1 MIKNSMKLTVV
12 AAMLAGMSVGANAA
26 TTGLGT
32 VPVDGTP
39 TTFGGTVL
47 GTGVA
52 FSDIF
57 TFDASTSVASGFSV
71 VDVPLSVGG
80 TNYDSIL
87 TGLSLFSA
95 GANGIVG
102 GGDDTLLKS
111 SISPGGDSLTLN
123 YDQPLSGASFITV
136 TGLSNGSAGAIYSGA
151 MAAAIPE
158 PETYAMLLAG
168 LGLMG
173 AVVRRRSNRK
183 TS

>member
-1 MIKNSMKLTVV
+1 MIKNSMKLTFV

-26 TTGLGT
+26 TTDLGT
-32 VPVDGTP
+32 LNTDP
-39 TTFGGTVL
+39 TTFGGTVS

-57 TFDASTSVASGFSV
+57 TFDGSQSIASSFSV
-71 VDVPLSVGG
+71 VDVPLTVGG
-80 TNYDSIL
+80 VNFDGIL

-95 GANGIVG
+95 GANGVVG
-102 GGDDTLLKS
+102 GGDDTLLGS
-111 SISPGGDSLTLN
+111 SAGTGAGDSLTLN

-136 TGLSNGSAGAIYSGA
+136 TGISNGSAGAIYAGA

>member
-1 MIKNSMKLTVV
+1 MKNSMKLTVV

-26 TTGLGT
+26 TTDIGT
-32 VPVDGTP
+32 VSSNP
-39 TTFGGTVL
+39 TTFGGTVS
-47 GTGVA
+47 GSGVA

-57 TFDASTSVASGFSV
+57 TFDISQNTTSFSV

-80 TNYDSIL
+80 LNYDGIL

-102 GGDDTLLKS
+102 GGDDTLLQS
-111 SISPGGDSLTLN
+111 STSPGGDSLTLN

-136 TGLSNGSAGAIYSGA
+136 TGLSNGTAGAIYAGA
-151 MAAAIPE
+151 VAAIPE

>member
-1 MIKNSMKLTVV
+1 MIKNSTKLTVV
-12 AAMLAGMSVGANAA
+12 AAMLVGMSGGANAA
-26 TTGLGT
+26 TTDLGT
-32 VPVDGTP
+32 VTADATP

-47 GTGVA
+47 GSGVA

-57 TFDASTSVASGFSV
+57 TFDVSQSVATSFSV

-80 TNYDSIL
+80 TNFDGIL

-102 GGDDTLLKS
+102 GGDDTLLQS
-111 SISPGGDSLTLN
+111 STSTGGDSLTLN
-123 YDQPLSGASFITV
+123 YDQPLSGVSFITV
-136 TGLSNGSAGAIYSGA
+136 TGLSNGTAGAIYAGA
-151 MAAAIPE
+151 MAAAVPE
-158 PETYAMLLAG
+158 PETYAMLLVG

-173 AVVRRRSNRK
+173 AVVRRSSNRR

>member
-1 MIKNSMKLTVV
+1 MIKNSMKLTFV

-26 TTGLGT
+26 TTDLGSVT
-32 VPVDGTP
+32 TDPI
-39 TTFGGTVL
+39 TFGGTVL
-47 GTGVA
+47 GSGVA

-57 TFDASTSVASGFSV
+57 TFAGSGSPTTGFSV

-80 TNYDSIL
+80 TNFDSIL

-95 GANGIVG
+95 GANGVVG

-111 SISPGGDSLTLN
+111 ATSIDGNSLTLN
-123 YDQPLSGASFITV
+123 YDQPLSGASFFTV
-136 TGLSNGSAGAIYSGA
+136 TGVSNGTAGAIYAGA
-151 MAAAIPE
+151 MAAAVPE

-183 TS
+183 T

>member
-1 MIKNSMKLTVV
+1 MKNSMKLTVV

-26 TTGLGT
+26 TTDIGT
-32 VPVDGTP
+32 VGSNP
-39 TTFGGTVL
+39 TTFGGTVS
-47 GTGVA
+47 GSGVA

-57 TFDASTSVASGFSV
+57 TFDISQNTTSFSV

-80 TNYDSIL
+80 LNYDGIL

-102 GGDDTLLKS
+102 GGDDTLLQS
-111 SISPGGDSLTLN
+111 SISTGGGNSLTLN

-136 TGLSNGSAGAIYSGA
+136 TGLSNGTAGAIYAGA
-151 MAAAIPE
+151 VAAIPE

>member
-1 MIKNSMKLTVV
+1 MIKNSMKLAIV
-12 AAMLAGMSVGANAA
+12 AAMLAGTSFGANAA
-26 TTGLGT
+26 TTDLGT
-32 VPVDGTP
+32 VLADATP
-39 TTFGGTVL
+39 TTFDGTVS
-47 GTGVA
+47 GSGVA

-57 TFDASTSVASGFSV
+57 TFNVSQATATTFSV

-80 TNYDSIL
+80 TNYDGIL

-102 GGDDTLLKS
+102 GGDDTLLQS
-111 SISPGGDSLTLN
+111 SISQGGDSLTLT
-123 YDQPLSGASFITV
+123 YDQSLSGASFITV
-136 TGLSNGSAGAIYSGA
+136 TGLSNGTAGAIYSGA
-151 MAAAIPE
+151 LAAIPE

-183 TS
+183 A

>member
-1 MIKNSMKLTVV
+1 MIKNSIKLTVV
-12 AAMLAGMSVGANAA
+12 AAMLAGMSVGANA
-26 TTGLGT
+26 TTTDLGT
-32 VPVDGTP
+32 VTTGP

-47 GTGVA
+47 GSGVA

-57 TFDASTSVASGFSV
+57 TLDISQNVTSFSV

-80 TNYDSIL
+80 TTFDGIL

-102 GGDDTLLKS
+102 GGDDTLLQS
-111 SISPGGDSLTLN
+111 SISPGDNSLTLT

-136 TGLSNGSAGAIYSGA
+136 TGVSNGSAGAIYAGA
-151 MAAAIPE
+151 VAAIPE

-183 TS
+183 AS

>member
-12 AAMLAGMSVGANAA
+12 AAMLAGMSVGANAT

-32 VPVDGTP
+32 VTTAP

-47 GTGVA
+47 GSGVA

-57 TFDASTSVASGFSV
+57 TFDASQSNANTSFSV
-71 VDVPLSVGG
+71 VDVPLTVGG
-80 TNYDSIL
+80 TNFDGIL

-102 GGDDTLLKS
+102 GGDDTLLRS
-111 SISPGGDSLTLN
+111 STSTGGDSLTLN

-136 TGLSNGSAGAIYSGA
+136 TGLSNGSAGAIYAGA
-151 MAAAIPE
+151 MAAAVPE

>member
-1 MIKNSMKLTVV
+1 
-12 AAMLAGMSVGANAA
+12 MLAGMSVGANAA
-26 TTGLGT
+26 TTNLT
-32 VPVDGTP
+32 VTTDGTP

-47 GTGVA
+47 GSGVA

-57 TFDASTSVASGFSV
+57 TFGDTGTQSTAASFSV

-80 TNYDSIL
+80 TNFDGIL

-102 GGDDTLLKS
+102 GGDDTLLQS
-111 SISPGGDSLTLN
+111 SISTGGNSLTLN

-136 TGLSNGSAGAIYSGA
+136 TGVSNGTAGAIYAGA
-151 MAAAIPE
+151 VAAIPE

-183 TS
+183 SS

>member
-1 MIKNSMKLTVV
+1 MIKNSMKLAVA

-26 TTGLGT
+26 TTDIGVVG
-32 VPVDGTP
+32 PNP
-39 TTFGGTVL
+39 TTFSGTVL
-47 GTGVA
+47 GSGVA

-57 TFDASTSVASGFSV
+57 TFSPQGGPASFSV

-80 TNYDSIL
+80 LNYDGIL

-102 GGDDTLLKS
+102 GGDDTLLQS
-111 SISPGGDSLTLN
+111 STSSGGNSLTLN
-123 YDQPLSGASFITV
+123 YDQALSGTSFITV
-136 TGLSNGSAGAIYSGA
+136 TGISNGTAGAIYTG
-151 MAAAIPE
+151 AAAAVPE

-183 TS
+183 SS

>member
-1 MIKNSMKLTVV
+1 MIKNSMKLAV
-12 AAMLAGMSVGANAA
+12 ATAMLAGMSVGANAA
-26 TTGLGT
+26 TTDIG
-32 VPVDGTP
+32 VVSPNP
-39 TTFGGTVL
+39 TTFSGTVL
-47 GTGVA
+47 GSGVA

-57 TFDASTSVASGFSV
+57 TFSAQGPASFSV

-80 TNYDSIL
+80 LNYDGIL

-102 GGDDTLLKS
+102 GGDDTLLQS
-111 SISPGGDSLTLN
+111 SISTDGNSLTLN
-123 YDQPLSGASFITV
+123 YDQPLSGASFVTV
-136 TGLSNGSAGAIYSGA
+136 TGISNGTAGAIYAG
-151 MAAAIPE
+151 AAAAVPE

-183 TS
+183 S

>member
-12 AAMLAGMSVGANAA
+12 AAMLAGMSVGANAT

-32 VPVDGTP
+32 VTTAP

-47 GTGVA
+47 GSGVA

-57 TFDASTSVASGFSV
+57 TFDASQSNANTSFSV
-71 VDVPLSVGG
+71 VDVPLTVGG
-80 TNYDSIL
+80 TNFDGIL

-102 GGDDTLLKS
+102 GDDTLLRS
-111 SISPGGDSLTLN
+111 STSTGGDSLTLN

-136 TGLSNGSAGAIYSGA
+136 TGLSNGTAGAIYAGA
-151 MAAAIPE
+151 TAAAVPE

>member
-1 MIKNSMKLTVV
+1 MIKNSMKLTFV
-12 AAMLAGMSVGANAA
+12 AAMLAGMSVGANA
-26 TTGLGT
+26 TTTDLGT
-32 VPVDGTP
+32 VTTDPI
-39 TTFGGTVL
+39 TFGGTVS
-47 GTGVA
+47 GSGVT

-57 TFDASTSVASGFSV
+57 SFNLTEPNVSSGFSV

-80 TNYDSIL
+80 TNFDGIL

-102 GGDDTLLKS
+102 GGDDTLLQS
-111 SISPGGDSLTLN
+111 STSTDGNSLSLN

-136 TGLSNGSAGAIYSGA
+136 TGISNGTAGAIYAGA
-151 MAAAIPE
+151 VAAAVPE